1 MAWSTALGS
10 GLEEVWAA
18 LHAGASGIRP
28 TPCHFPLR
36 SELGAAVPG
45 LDGLHPQERQLALTR
60 DTLAAALDDAGLEPS
75 TPEITSVLGTSYG
88 AHLDWDPDDGALSA
102 GLGAWADASAT
113 GLGMAEPPLSV
124 TTACSSGSD
133 SLLLGAELIRS
144 GTAQICV
151 CGGADVLTTAKRLGH
166 SALGTLSPT
175 GLTAFDTARDGTV
188 LGEGA
193 GFLVLESPSSA
204 RRRGARLRGFLTGA
218 GSANDGTTPTAP
230 DPGGRAVVAAVERAL
245 RDADASAGDV
255 AVINAHGSGTPRQ
268 RRHRS
273 HRPAH
278 RLRRRGVADGV
289 RHEGRVRAQH
299 GRHRRVGGDRH
310 AARAAGPHR
319 PTRGRAAHRARRFP
333 AAPRPGVGVDRPGDR
348 AEPHPRV
355 RRVDTCLAFAG
366 APRYP
371 PARSSPSAPQGRR
384 RLRARRRA
392 RGDPPGPTAPSGRQG
407 TTVSIASWCLSNFT

>member
-75 TPEITSVLGTSYG
+75 TPGITSVLGTSYG

-151 CGGADVLTTAKRLGH
+151 CGGADILTTAKRLGH

-218 GSANDGTTPTAP
+218 GSANDGTSPTAP

-255 AVINAHGSGTPRQ
+255 AVINAHGSGTPVNDDVE
-268 RRHRS
+268 
-273 HRPAH
+273 ATA
-278 RLRRRGVADGV
+278 LRTVFAGAGSPTVFATKGAFGHSMGATGALEAIATLLALRDRTVPPVAGLRTVLDGFPLPLA
-289 RHEGRVRAQH
+289 RESASTGP
-299 GRHRRVGGDRH
+299 GIGLSLTLGFGG
-310 AARAAGPHR
+310 
-319 PTRGRAAHRARRFP
+319 F
-333 AAPRPGVGVDRPGDR
+333 
-348 AEPHPRV
+348 
-355 RRVDTCLAFAG
+355 DTCLAFAG

-371 PARSSPSAPQGRR
+371 PTRSSPSAPQGRR

-407 TTVSIASWCLSNFT
+407 TMVSIASWCLSNFT